1 MRYDEDRYGGGG
13 DDYVR
18 IRPRLTLAQI
28 TQVQAGLAESLG
40 EEVTEPQLTANQNN
54 FPLAPG
60 FALHRFTTDGVA
72 RTITGF
78 AGGAPGRVK
87 FFCNAGGGAN
97 ITLNNQDAA
106 SSAENRIITGT
117 GGNVAITPDQLVY
130 LIYDNTSQ
138 RWRLRT

>member
-1 MRYDEDRYGGGG
+1 MRYEEGRYGG
-13 DDYVR
+13 DDYVLT
-18 IRPRLTLAQI
+18 RPGLTPRQVG
-28 TQVQAGLAESLG
+28 QVQVGLAESLG

-54 FPLAPG
+54 FPLSTG
-60 FALHRFTTDGVA
+60 FTYHRFTTDGVA
-72 RTITGF
+72 RAITGF
-78 AGGAPGRVK
+78 AGGVPGRAI

-130 LIYDNTSQ
+130 LVYDNASQ
-138 RWRLRT
+138 RWRLRA